1 MKALILSSS
10 PRRDGNSAC
19 LAGMA
24 AEGLEDAGHR
34 ATLLQSADVL
44 AAFLRD
50 CRSCRNSK
58 GECSIDDGYRDL
70 FFDHFLPADGLIVAT
85 PIYWYGMSAQLKAF
99 FDRMFC
105 YVAVSHPRSSSTV
118 AAMQGKRLGLVLSSE
133 ETFPSVSAA
142 IIHQIQEYSRYTGST
157 FVGVVHSYGN
167 VRGEVSRD
175 PSDPIHAAKQFGR
188 SFFDAHATDYRID
201 TARPAAV
208 WGDRQLGRCHG

>member
-1 MKALILSSS
+1 MKALIFSSS

-19 LAGMA
+19 LAEMV

-34 ATLLQSADVL
+34 ATLLRSADVF

-50 CRSCRNSK
+50 CRSCRNSE
-58 GECSIDDGYRDL
+58 GECSIDDGYRHL

-105 YVAVSHPRSSSTV
+105 YVAASHPRSSSTI
-118 AAMQGKRLGLVLSSE
+118 AAMQRKRLGLVLSSE

-142 IIHQIQEYSRYTGST
+142 IIHQLQEYSRYTKST
-157 FVGVVHSYGN
+157 FVGVVHGHGN
-167 VRGEVSRD
+167 IRGEVSRD
-175 PSDPIHAAKQFGR
+175 PNDPTGAAKQFGR

-201 TARPAAV
+201 TARPATV
-208 WGDRQLGRCHG
+208 WGDRQFGRCNG